1 MKWVLLIVV
10 MAACSQAPKKGETRG
25 KIDLKFFELSEVW
38 RTDTVLMTPES
49 VLYDQK
55 HDRLYVSNLNME
67 PRLKDGNGFISV
79 ISKQGEIVD
88 LHWVDGLSSPKGM
101 AMVEDTLFVADVD
114 ELVLID
120 VVKGEIIR
128 KVPVEGAQMLN
139 DMVTGDAGVVYFTDT
154 DAGKI
159 HTYVNG
165 VVGEWLTEGLNG
177 PNGLLVDGGRLL
189 VASQGGLDFAAV
201 DMVSKERV
209 LLTDSIGRGDGIVA
223 TEFPGYFLVSDWSGE
238 IFMINPDHSKVSL
251 LDTKEAGSNT
261 ADMEYLPEEK
271 LLLVPTFFKNCVVA
285 YTLME
290 KPE

>member
-10 MAACSQAPKKGETRG
+10 MGACSQAPKKGETRG
-25 KIDLKFFELSEVW
+25 DSGLRSFELKEVW
-38 RTDTVLMTPES
+38 RTDTVLRTPES

-79 ISKQGEIVD
+79 ISKLGEIVD
-88 LHWVDGLSSPKGM
+88 LHWVEGLSSPKGM

-120 VVKGEIIR
+120 VVKGEIVR

-159 HTYVNG
+159 HTYTHG
-165 VVGEWLTEGLNG
+165 VVAEWLTEGLNG

-223 TEFPGYFLVSDWSGE
+223 AEFPGYFLVSDWSGE
-238 IFMINPDHSKVSL
+238 IFMINPDLSKVSL

-261 ADMEYLPEEK
+261 ADMEYLPAEK

-285 YTLME
+285 YALME